1 MLHSWPLLDL
11 SSHFMIK
18 TQILDHF
25 PLVSAHSSAPPH
37 LFDSPNNKQWRNNLF
52 WGTTCDAALSVCR
65 QDVIFCRRMKCG
77 QPSHSALHRFL
88 SSCSQKTGR
97 EHDST
102 QSQVFFFSFSIAV
115 SFPPLCLPHSNFT
128 VVVPPL
134 SFSFS
139 LSICLP
145 GADDQLS

>member
-1 MLHSWPLLDL
+1 MPIRQPRHICLTVLTTNSGGTI
-11 SSHFMIK
+11 SS
-18 TQILDHF
+18 
-25 PLVSAHSSAPPH
+25 
-37 LFDSPNNKQWRNNLF
+37 RE
-52 WGTTCDAALSVCR
+52 TTCDAALSVCR

-77 QPSHSALHRFL
+77 RPSHSALHRFL
-88 SSCSQKTGR
+88 SSCSQKTGP

-102 QSQVFFFSFSIAV
+102 QSQVVVFFVFFFSFSITV